1 MPHRNQEK
9 CNNSL
14 DNMTFAKVLRID
26 PYKYKVSRYNIYKKT
41 SDKALLI
48 FNTKTG
54 AFSILTSQF
63 INTEDK
69 ERYLA
74 DFVKNGYIIEKERN
88 ERGEV
93 IENFKKVTDDKTIMR
108 LIILP
113 AEMCNFRC
121 IYCYETFSG
130 RKMPNEIA
138 TAIVKFVYRHI
149 KELKTLEISW
159 FGGEPLLA
167 TETVVSITQE
177 CQRLA
182 RANGVK
188 FLADVTT
195 NGYLLTPKLYQNL
208 IAVGITGYQVTIDGI
223 AEVHNQYR
231 KLKKGGDTFQRI
243 WKNLCALK
251 KLNDEI
257 YVIVR
262 TNFDQNSTYKLDEWI
277 NLYSLEFGNDR
288 RFRLLLRP
296 IFRSGSERDRQLK
309 ICPLEKAAKFE
320 SEFLLYLWEKLGF
333 PDSYFYE
340 VLLPSPKAV
349 YCYGGLSGCWVI
361 GANGKLWKCTVALD
375 ENSSLGYLEE
385 NGTLNINHQKLSEW
399 QSDMESWI
407 YDDECQECIFLPLCV
422 GGCILSRKKGKK
434 GCYIL
439 HQSITRAME
448 MYYTKK
454 YLKGGE

>member
-1 MPHRNQEK
+1 MSPENQEE

-14 DNMTFAKVLRID
+14 NNVITKALGINSH
-26 PYKYKVSRYNIYKKT
+26 KYKFSRYNIYKKT
-41 SDKALLI
+41 SDGALLI

-69 ERYLA
+69 ERYLT
-74 DFVKNGYIIEKERN
+74 DLVKNGYIIEKERN

-138 TAIVKFVYRHI
+138 KAIVKFVYRHI
-149 KELKTLEISW
+149 KKLKTLEISW

-167 TETVVSITQE
+167 AESIISVTQE
-177 CQRLA
+177 CLRLA
-182 RANGVK
+182 KANGVK

-195 NGYLLTPKLYQNL
+195 NGYLLTPRLCKNL

-243 WKNLCALK
+243 LENLCGIK
-251 KLNDEI
+251 RLNDEI

-277 NLYSLEFGNDR
+277 NLYSTNFGDDK

-296 IFRSGSERDRQLK
+296 IFRSGSENDRQLK
-309 ICPLEKAAKFE
+309 ICPLEKAAKIE
-320 SEFLLYLWEKLGF
+320 SEFSLYLWKKLGF

-375 ENSSLGYLEE
+375 ETSSLGYLEE
-385 NGTLNINHQKLSEW
+385 NGTLSINHQKLTEW
-399 QSDMESWI
+399 QSDTKSWI
-407 YDDECQECIFLPLCV
+407 YDCECQDCIFLPLCV
-422 GGCILSRKKGKK
+422 GGCILSRKKRKK

-439 HQSITRAME
+439 HQSITDAMG
-448 MYYTKK
+448 MYYMKK
-454 YLKGGE
+454 YLKGGD